1 MEFEEVQS
9 SAEDKEKIRLLLEI
23 YRKERDKAVF
33 NSDEFID
40 VTNNSAM
47 TSYLET
53 TYILDKTRWS

>member
-23 YRKERDKAVF
+23 YRKERYKAVF

-53 TYILDKTRWS
+53 TYILDKTRWN